1 MAKITTG
8 RGGLDVSTI
17 KVRDKL
23 TKTIDGTEYKVEKFT
38 RLLGRMMDKNKV
50 PSESKIEKAKNFVD
64 KRVGKGKK
72 NPALPG
78 LFSTLFM
85 LPFLLGRGSKTNEVD
100 PETELRQNY
109 GGDDELM
116 KEKLTEEKKQRDEG
130 KKIIDD
136 QVKEDNKVSADKK
149 VEVDKIK
156 EPEQDQQETDE
167 KKSKVEAEK
176 DKLDAKELEDGEKT
190 EDKEKREEEE
200 EKKEKK
206 KKKPKAMGIDRLAE
220 LIERFTKLVESGTPM
235 AGVGKKASQKLFGVD
250 VSRGGIVGVLSAGLL
265 NAFSPPAKA
274 ADMSQTF
281 SLGGVK
287 TVTLTDDTSNL
298 EASAFDD
305 EDIGDN
311 VSGIRPQENIM
322 GQAVEKPLEYDQ
334 DLPIEERKKI
344 IYQMAVNAGAK
355 YPEAVVAQFQLETGA
370 GESNIG
376 TNNFFNLKAVEGQ
389 DYTEKVVHEYEKDGK
404 KYYEKSKFINF
415 QNAQEAVDYLVKV
428 WYKDYKGYIGVE
440 TNAESAEDVARNLEK
455 EGFAT
460 DKDVK
465 GKPVYADKLIEVLS
479 ENEPLIEKIKKGGSL
494 LMSSMRNLMMKDEI
508 EDIED
513 YTSTDREEENPVVI
527 LSMKV
532 PSGPKNL
539 PSPAPSGGSGGGS
552 NLDPSSMAGSQGV
565 SVHEAFA
572 MLTVQSLG
580 GS

>member
-116 KEKLTEEKKQRDEG
+116 KEKLDEEKKQRDEG
-130 KKIIDD
+130 KKIIDE

-206 KKKPKAMGIDRLAE
+206 KKKPKAMGIDRLTE

-235 AGVGKKASQKLFGVD
+235 AGVGKKSSKKLFGVD
-250 VSRGGIVGVLSAGLL
+250 VSRGGIVGVLSRGLV
-265 NAFSPPAKA
+265 NAFTPPAAA

-287 TVTLTDDTSNL
+287 TVSLTDSTTNN
-298 EASAFDD
+298 ETETFT
-305 EDIGDN
+305 E
-311 VSGIRPQENIM
+311 VQPQENIM

-334 DLPIEERKKI
+334 NLPIEERKKI
-344 IYQMAVNAGAK
+344 IYDMAVKSGAK
-355 YPEAVVAQFQLETGA
+355 YPEAVVAQYQLETTS
-370 GESNIG
+370 GENNIG
-376 TNNFFNLKAVEGQ
+376 TNNFFNLKAVEGM
-389 DYTEKVVHEYEKDGK
+389 DSTEAVVDEYEKDGK
-404 KYYEKSKFINF
+404 KYQEKANFINF
-415 QNAQEAVDYLVKV
+415 KNAQEAVDYLVKV
-428 WYKDYKGYIGVE
+428 WYKDYKGYTGVE

-460 DKDVK
+460 DKDEVT
-465 GKPVYADKLIEVLS
+465 GKPVYADKLIKILS
-479 ENEPLIEKIKKGGSL
+479 ENKPLVEKIKDGGSL
-494 LMSSMRNLMMKDEI
+494 LMSSMKNLMMKDEI
-508 EDIED
+508 QDIED
-513 YTSTDREEENPVVI
+513 YSSTDIETDMGNTIVI
-527 LSMKV
+527 LKAPAKRNSMLPLSTPP
-532 PSGPKNL
+532 PS
-539 PSPAPSGGSGGGS
+539 ASGGGDGFGGGRTNPNDS
-552 NLDPSSMAGSQGV
+552 LT
-565 SVHEAFA
+565 
-572 MLTVQSLG
+572 MLTVQALG

>member
-1 MAKITTG
+1 MAKVTTG

-130 KKIIDD
+130 KKLIDD

-206 KKKPKAMGIDRLAE
+206 KKKPKAMGIDRLTE

-235 AGVGKKASQKLFGVD
+235 AGVGKKSSKKLFGVD
-250 VSRGGIVGVLSAGLL
+250 VSRGGIVGVLSRGLV
-265 NAFSPPAKA
+265 NAFTPPAAA

-287 TVTLTDDTSNL
+287 TVSLTDSTTNN
-298 EASAFDD
+298 ETETFT
-305 EDIGDN
+305 E
-311 VSGIRPQENIM
+311 VQPQENIM

-334 DLPIEERKKI
+334 NLPIEERKKI
-344 IYQMAVNAGAK
+344 IYDMAVKSGAK
-355 YPEAVVAQFQLETGA
+355 YPEAVVAQYQLETTS
-370 GESNIG
+370 GENNIG
-376 TNNFFNLKAVEGQ
+376 TNNFFNLKAVEGM
-389 DYTEKVVHEYEKDGK
+389 DSTEAVVDEYEKDGK
-404 KYYEKSKFINF
+404 KYQEKANFINF
-415 QNAQEAVDYLVKV
+415 KNAQEAVDYLVKV
-428 WYKDYKGYIGVE
+428 WYKDYKGYTGVE

-460 DKDVK
+460 DKDEVT
-465 GKPVYADKLIEVLS
+465 GKPVYADKLIKILS
-479 ENEPLIEKIKKGGSL
+479 ENKPLVEKIKDGGSL
-494 LMSSMRNLMMKDEI
+494 LMSSMKNLMMKDEI

-513 YTSTDREEENPVVI
+513 YSSTDIETDMGNTIVI
-527 LSMKV
+527 LKAPAKRNSMLPLSTPP
-532 PSGPKNL
+532 PS
-539 PSPAPSGGSGGGS
+539 ASGGGDGFGGGRTNPNDS
-552 NLDPSSMAGSQGV
+552 LT
-565 SVHEAFA
+565 
-572 MLTVQSLG
+572 MLTVQALG